1 MIKNNMGSPIITIN
15 TSDDPVELQLS
26 DDRKYLEL
34 SIGYGVVDFNKIQL
48 NLLIAALV
56 ALEKDMR

>member
-1 MIKNNMGSPIITIN
+1 MGSPIITIN